1 MVLLAI
7 DTATRSLGLAL
18 YDGKTLLA
26 EQMWM
31 AGNQHN
37 ALLAPTIQQS
47 LAICELTT
55 AELSAIA
62 VTYGPGSYTGLR
74 IGVAL
79 AKGMAAAAH
88 LPLIGVN
95 TLDVLAV
102 LQPISTKFH
111 LVCVVHAGRGRVIAS
126 QYVTKKGKWVVEI
139 APAIYE
145 WEALLASLQHP
156 TLLTGELD
164 DSAFS
169 AIEAAKLDSLVVVP
183 AAMRSR
189 RAGILA
195 EEAWRRWQANKEADY
210 SPDSV
215 IPLYLSAP

>member
-18 YDGKTLLA
+18 YDGKTLLS

-37 ALLAPTIQQS
+37 ALLAPSIQQALS
-47 LAICELTT
+47 ICELTT
-55 AELSAIA
+55 TDLTAVA

-74 IGVAL
+74 IGVAF

-88 LPLIGVN
+88 IPLIGVS
-95 TLDVLAV
+95 TLDVLAAP
-102 LQPISTKFH
+102 QPISTKFH
-111 LVCVVHAGRGRVIAS
+111 LLCVVHAGRGRVIAS
-126 QYVTKKGKWVVEI
+126 QYVTKKGKWVVEV
-139 APAIYE
+139 APAITE
-145 WEALLASLQHP
+145 WEALLSSLQHP

-164 DSAFS
+164 EAAFS
-169 AIEAAKLDSLVVVP
+169 AIQSANLDHLVIVP
-183 AAMRSR
+183 PALRSR
-189 RAGILA
+189 RSGILA
-195 EEAWRRWQANKEADY
+195 EEAWRRWHTYKEADY

-215 IPLYLSAP
+215 MPIYLSAP